1 MFQQLVG
8 QTLDRYK
15 IMALLGEGGMGAV
28 LKAYDVTLQREVA
41 IKMMHPH
48 LASQTNFQERFL
60 QEARV
65 AARLDHPGI
74 VQIFD
79 FGQYRQMLYIVMKF
93 IPGDNLEQMLVDLRS
108 EGKWMVM
115 REAVEVVR
123 QVALA
128 LDYAHKNGILHRD
141 MKPGNIMIEPT
152 PSGSLPYRPVVT
164 DLGLAKLVEGGM
176 MTQEG
181 TSMGTP
187 SYMSPE
193 QALGKATDSRSDV
206 YSLGI
211 LLFELATGRLPFM
224 IHNLMEA
231 IECHTRHAPPA
242 PGSIRPE
249 IPAALE
255 AAILKAIEKDP
266 ARRFE
271 SAGAFA
277 KALEAI
283 PFSDQDTAMPSPM
296 ATAVSLITQYQ
307 KSLLNPRGP
316 SILKDFQTP
325 PSLTRDQIQVLAPNQ
340 KTQNYP
346 IAPGGMTIG
355 RDAGNDIVIDDQQAS
370 RNHARV
376 EVSGAEIR
384 IVDLSSTNGTYLGN
398 VRMLPGVAE
407 NWTEDKPIRIGQTW
421 LRLRKSQSTSTAVA
435 AEGTR
440 PAPRNVT
447 KTADD
452 GRISISTDAAQFTV
466 EPGQSINIPV
476 TLLNQGAVVDHYT
489 VSVSGLPH
497 TWLPEP
503 SKTIQMMPGDQK
515 VVTVQI
521 RPPRS
526 SQSRAGRHPFNLT
539 VTSQQSPNQIAETRL
554 NLTVAAFTQFST
566 ELQPQKVRSKQAG
579 RIMIKN
585 QGNAQETYTVNWKDR
600 GDELIFN
607 PPQAQVKV
615 IEGQSET
622 VGFTIRPR
630 QRAWVGGEKSY
641 SFTTQVAPAKG
652 DPQAQNGEFISRA
665 VLPPWAIVVPLLLCL
680 LLAAAGV
687 GLWSIQQQS
696 MTNQTATVVAEA
708 TSIAQTLESA
718 SLTTT
723 AAVQNLNNANSATQ
737 QAATATATWL
747 VGDDDRDGLTN
758 GKELEINTLPNKRDT
773 DEDGLDDGAE
783 VNNNQTDPLK
793 PDTDNDGLKDGAEVS
808 VGLDPKNPDTDGDGT
823 GDAQDTAPLNKP
835 TETPTPS
842 PTPTAT
848 FTITPTISPTV
859 HFEGPILI
867 LTPNIGILL
876 IPAPELV
883 SPTNGAVFNIF
894 PRTTT
899 LRWKPVG
906 SAVKYRI
913 ERDYVSP
920 GQTCPQGDPNYDV
933 VEVTETEYTFNFVG
947 AQPGCWRVWAVTST
961 GREGLKSDWW
971 TFTHSR

>member
-1 MFQQLVG
+1 MFLQLVG

-48 LASQTNFQERFL
+48 LASQANFQERFL

-79 FGQYRQMLYIVMKF
+79 FGQHRQMLYIVMKF
-93 IPGDNLEQMLVDLRS
+93 IPGDNLEQMLADLRA
-108 EGKWMVM
+108 EEKWMVQH
-115 REAVEVVR
+115 EAVEVIR

-141 MKPGNIMIEPT
+141 LKPGNIMIEPVA
-152 PSGSLPYRPVVT
+152 SGSLPYRPVVT
-164 DLGLAKLVEGGM
+164 DLGLAKLVEGGL

-193 QALGKATDSRSDV
+193 QALGKATDPRSDV

-211 LLFELATGRLPFM
+211 LLFELATSRLPFVV
-224 IHNLMEA
+224 HNLMEA
-231 IECHTRHAPPA
+231 IECHTRQAPPS
-242 PGSIRPE
+242 PRSIRPE
-249 IPAALE
+249 IPAVLE
-255 AAILKAIEKDP
+255 AIILKAIEKDP
-266 ARRFE
+266 ARRYE
-271 SAGAFA
+271 SAGALA
-277 KALEAI
+277 KALEGI
-283 PFSDQDTAMPSPM
+283 PFSEQDTAVPSPM

-307 KSLLNPRGP
+307 KSLLNPRG
-316 SILKDFQTP
+316 SSVLKDFQTP
-325 PSLTRDQIQVLAPNQ
+325 PSLTRDQIQVLSPNK
-340 KTQNYP
+340 KTQNFP
-346 IAPGGMTIG
+346 IAPEGMTIG
-355 RDAGNDIVIDDQQAS
+355 RDASNDIVIDDQQAS

-376 EVSGAEIR
+376 DVSGSEIR
-384 IVDLSSTNGTYLGN
+384 VVDLSSTNGTYLGT

-407 NWTEDKPIRIGQTW
+407 IWTEDKPIRIGQTW
-421 LRLRKSQSTSTAVA
+421 LRLRKSQSPGTAIAV
-435 AEGTR
+435 EGTR
-440 PAPRNVT
+440 PAPRHVT
-447 KTADD
+447 NSADD

-466 EPGQSINIPV
+466 EPGQSISIPV

-489 VSVSGLPH
+489 VAVNGLPH

-515 VVTVQI
+515 DVTVQI
-521 RPPRS
+521 KPPRT
-526 SQSRAGRHPFNLT
+526 SQSRAGRHPFTLC

-554 NLTVAAFTQFST
+554 NLTVGPFTQFST
-566 ELQPQKVRSKQAG
+566 ELRPQKVRSKQVG
-579 RIMIKN
+579 RMLIKN
-585 QGNAQETYTVNWKDR
+585 QGNAQESYAITWKDR
-600 GDELIFN
+600 GDELIFT

-615 IEGQSET
+615 AEGQSEA

-630 QRAWVGGEKSY
+630 QRVWVGGEKSY
-641 SFTTQVAPAKG
+641 AFTTQVTPVKG
-652 DPQAQNGEFISRA
+652 DPQMQSGEFISRA
-665 VLPPWAIVVPLLLCL
+665 LLPPWAIVIPLLLCIV
-680 LLAAAGV
+680 LAAAGA
-687 GLWSIQQQS
+687 GWWGWQQQS

-708 TSIAQTLESA
+708 TAIAQTLESA
-718 SLTTT
+718 SITAT
-723 AAVQNLNNANSATQ
+723 AAAENILNANSATQ

-783 VNNNQTDPLK
+783 VNNTQTDPLN
-793 PDTDNDGLKDGAEVS
+793 PDTDGDGLKDGAEVS

-842 PTPTAT
+842 PTPTET
-848 FTITPTISPTV
+848 PTITPTISPT
-859 HFEGPILI
+859 FDGPILI
-867 LTPNIGILL
+867 ITPLIGFPLL
-876 IPAPELV
+876 IPAPEQI
-883 SPTNGAVFNIF
+883 SPADGAELNIF

-906 SAVKYRI
+906 SAAKYRI
-913 ERDYVSP
+913 ERDFVSP
-920 GQTCPQGDPNYDV
+920 GQSCPQGDPNFDV

-947 AQPGCWRVWAVTST
+947 AQPGCWRVWAVTAS
-961 GREGLKSDWW
+961 GVEGLKSDWW
-971 TFTHSR
+971 TFIHKR